1 MKKFLLFIL
10 VFVNLIFS
18 NSNVNGRNIKNTDDL
33 YDKLY
38 QLEFGPFLRGV
49 WVSVKN
55 ISDVPVYSSSGAE
68 TGRKEET
75 KYDSLGHKIGVGFS
89 LSGYY
94 KINAEK
100 YFGVELYFSNFK
112 YNYTEEWDETPSG
125 ETDPVQKSSEGTYT
139 GRDIGFNILFRYN
152 LTSWHSYFLF
162 GLGLINL
169 NVSPK
174 KDRFTFKQG
183 YGVSLG
189 FGSRLNDHVML
200 AFTIRLNRFSP
211 KKRNPRVNGVAL
223 EDGTTVRENEY
234 RRLRTLSIESAINYV
249 I

>member
-1 MKKFLLFIL
+1 MKKFLLLVL
-10 VFVNLIFS
+10 VFVNLMFS

-49 WVSVKN
+49 WVSIKN
-55 ISDVPVYSSSGAE
+55 ISDVQVNSGSGDE
-68 TGRKEET
+68 TGRKEVT
-75 KYDSLGHKIGVGFS
+75 KYDSLGHKIGVGFA
-89 LSGYY
+89 LNGYY

-112 YNYTEEWDETPSG
+112 YNYTEEWKEQLNG
-125 ETDPVQKSSEGTYT
+125 ELEAITKSSEGSYT

-189 FGSRLNDHVML
+189 FGSRLNDRVML

-211 KKRNPRVNGVAL
+211 KKSNPRVKGVKL
-223 EDGTTVRENEY
+223 KDETVVTESEY